1 MTENQLWLEGKVRW
15 VHVIPSVDEAAM
27 VPPEATATN
36 RFWPVVVVAV
46 VACTYTFPVT
56 CNFWDGAL
64 VPMPTFPA
72 LVMMKF
78 DPAVVE
84 NCTTFPVV
92 LDPMTVRA
100 FASAA
105 GGPLAVIVGALT
117 SVKLKAPTVVVF
129 LELYTV
135 SAIILVAWIL
145 ILIEKGA
152 QTKLPGGRDH
162 RVEDADVC

>member
-92 LDPMTVRA
+92 LDPMTVRT
-100 FASAA
+100 FAAA
-105 GGPLAVIVGALT
+105 EGVPLAVIDGTLSTGRLLT
-117 SVKLKAPTVVVF
+117 DPMVRVS
-129 LELYTV
+129 LESYIV
-135 SAIILVAWIL
+135 SIYLRL
-145 ILIEKGA
+145 GF
-152 QTKLPGGRDH
+152 
-162 RVEDADVC
+162 